1 MEGKEIDFLEMFET
15 DLLSPYN
22 DEGIIQ
28 LAKNFNL
35 NKTESNYIKACLQCN
50 TVNAAQFHNLLAV
63 LGIHLTEGLVG
74 AILLNLVGQGKID
87 FDDFLIDAAAMERYL
102 MYNGCRGGSLNPKMQ
117 RHSALLCTSALKHV
131 QQHYKHSITFA
142 QIQTRYEETL
152 RRIPFLLHQYV
163 TAVKTGRPCSKSYE
177 EQTGRQFPQLGS
189 ERSSNLSIKKVY
201 NSPYLL
207 SPQLPRDYPPIGERN
222 QDSFELR
229 EAIRRK
235 IRLMRSKTIASPCK
249 LMCKNTIAHSN
260 NLHVWS
266 LNDRRKDL
274 VSLPRLT
281 LSELSRHPDNLTI
294 EDATELR
301 EKVDFLRLN
310 YYKAYLNATE
320 MGTDQHWAEL
330 LGHEITSPTLQQ
342 VTMASFLTY
351 SNPKYSLTFSPWAPK
366 PFWMLRRNPTCSRHL
381 VNSKKAYSV
390 HQAGFHF

>member
-117 RHSALLCTSALKHV
+117 RHSAQLCTSALKHV
-131 QQHYKHSITFA
+131 QQHYKHSVTFA

-163 TAVKTGRPCSKSYE
+163 TAVRLADLALRAMRN
-177 EQTGRQFPQLGS
+177 RQGD
-189 ERSSNLSIKKVY
+189 SSPS
-201 NSPYLL
+201 
-207 SPQLPRDYPPIGERN
+207 
-222 QDSFELR
+222 
-229 EAIRRK
+229 
-235 IRLMRSKTIASPCK
+235 
-249 LMCKNTIAHSN
+249 
-260 NLHVWS
+260 
-266 LNDRRKDL
+266 
-274 VSLPRLT
+274 
-281 LSELSRHPDNLTI
+281 
-294 EDATELR
+294 
-301 EKVDFLRLN
+301 
-310 YYKAYLNATE
+310 
-320 MGTDQHWAEL
+320 
-330 LGHEITSPTLQQ
+330 
-342 VTMASFLTY
+342 
-351 SNPKYSLTFSPWAPK
+351 
-366 PFWMLRRNPTCSRHL
+366 
-381 VNSKKAYSV
+381 
-390 HQAGFHF
+390 